1 MRISIA
7 GSVPRSVLRTSWR
20 TSSWT
25 EWSRPRGDSG
35 GHSRP
40 NRQTWSALGRI
51 AATDRDL
58 PVSIAGGTFRS
69 DLYYRF
75 NVFPLEMPPL
85 RDRKEDIPLL
95 VEYFIGRYAKKAG
108 KQIRSIARETLDRLT
123 SYDWPGNVRELQ
135 NVIERSVI
143 VCDRETVTVDES
155 WLGRRSSDGA
165 GTASRSFTDLA
176 RRTSGAPSRP
186 RWPTPAVASPGRWAP
201 RRGSDFP
208 PRPSSRRSGRSG
220 STSAGSGSRSPDLC
234 FIGRATTARD
244 NGTRRHAR
252 CVSSGVARAE
262 SV

>member
-51 AATDRDL
+51 AATNRDL

-165 GTASRSFTDLA
+165 GAASRSFTDL
-176 RRTSGAPSRP
+176 RTSHERSTIEAALAYARGRVAGPLGAAERLGL
-186 RWPTPAVASPGRWAP
+186 PASTLESKIRTLGIDK
-201 RRGSDFP
+201 RRF
-208 PRPSSRRSGRSG
+208 
-220 STSAGSGSRSPDLC
+220 
-234 FIGRATTARD
+234 
-244 NGTRRHAR
+244 
-252 CVSSGVARAE
+252 GVA
-262 SV
+262 